1 MKGSIFNQI
10 NHATSL
16 LQEYFCESDQF
27 VSIFKS
33 EQTNLNVEWNNI
45 GKKYMLYLASQ
56 NQEAY
61 DQYNSLAINQPTDAL
76 SLEDLPF
83 YYNKQLSPF
92 NVVFLVRRFIRNKNK
107 SKNIIWNQKERL
119 RELKTELK
127 EIGETLSKSRLKT
140 AKDTVQSINKTR
152 KNIDALLRLK
162 LEGFSVDLFL
172 ESLFIG
178 GNTISKDE
186 FLSIITVDKSI
197 YTKEYI
203 DENLSEKVDYR
214 TLEDAIFIHKIEDE
228 NDEWMFD
235 IFYDQFWTF
244 RNAHKEKFKEIEDKL
259 FDGMGLNQLPTYS
272 VSFDEFGDVA
282 DIKQNPPKLK
292 LITNNESPIL
302 DSRILH

>member
-1 MKGSIFNQI
+1 MKDSIFNQI

-16 LQEYFCESDQF
+16 LQEYFCESNQF

-33 EQTNLNVEWNNI
+33 EQTKLNVEWNNI

-61 DQYNSLAINQPTDAL
+61 DQYKFLAINQPTDAL
-76 SLEDLPF
+76 SLEELPF

-92 NVVFLVRRFIRNKNK
+92 NVVFLVRKFIRNKNK

-127 EIGETLSKSRLKT
+127 EIGDVLSKSRLKT
-140 AKDTVQSINKTR
+140 AKDTVESINKTR
-152 KNIDALLRLK
+152 KDIDVLLGLK
-162 LEGFSVDLFL
+162 LEGFSIKLFL

-178 GNTISKDE
+178 NNTITKDE
-186 FLSIITVDKSI
+186 FLSIITVDKSA

-203 DENLSEKVDYR
+203 DTLPDIIDYR
-214 TLEDAIFIHKIEDE
+214 TLEDAVFVHKIEDE

-244 RNAHKEKFKEIEDKL
+244 RNAHKEEFKEMEEKL
-259 FDGMGLNQLPTYS
+259 FDELGFNQLPTYN
-272 VSFDEFGDVA
+272 VSFDEFGDVT

-292 LITNNESPIL
+292 LL
-302 DSRILH
+302 Q